1 MKTPLKITAL
11 HDLLNEPVL
20 FDANIFMVGI
30 ENRGSDKNCSFDN
43 MKKLYIEPLF
53 KSFTNILI
61 HEQVYNELD
70 HEARAYVDSYVGKSV
85 TIVTENGLYGVDPI
99 YTTIFNNISSHNLVR
114 YNKGNSKD
122 RGEVY
127 SLAYAA
133 FHGINYFCS
142 KEIMF
147 DNVAHDLPDLGNVS
161 IITFD
166 IVLLQAY
173 LYHIDRNDTTNNKA
187 LKSIYKRYCQDV
199 IKRHGLPKTLN
210 EYTKCSIPYI

>member
-114 YNKGNSKD
+114 YN
-122 RGEVY
+122 
-127 SLAYAA
+127 SLGKYQ
-133 FHGINYFCS
+133 ILSTIKSRSSMNKTCS
-142 KEIMF
+142 KCDSFQLYQRSGRIRDSF
-147 DNVAHDLPDLGNVS
+147 
-161 IITFD
+161 
-166 IVLLQAY
+166 QAAY
-173 LYHIDRNDTTNNKA
+173 G
-187 LKSIYKRYCQDV
+187 KSIC
-199 IKRHGLPKTLN
+199 L
-210 EYTKCSIPYI
+210 